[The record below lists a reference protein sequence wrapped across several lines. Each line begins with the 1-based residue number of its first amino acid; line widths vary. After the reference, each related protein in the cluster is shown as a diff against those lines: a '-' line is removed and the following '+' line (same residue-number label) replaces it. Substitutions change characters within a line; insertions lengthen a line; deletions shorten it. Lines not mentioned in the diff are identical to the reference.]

1 MFLIMQLN
9 TTLKENLFLQENGM
23 ESQKHTEKVEPNIMN
38 SLENLLK
45 RLKKILKK
53 YQNSDDQGDH
63 IKSIED
69 IELEIRTLK
78 DDIDNLYDMINPEP
92 PELMSLD
99 NVDYDITIQI
109 TQEIYDKLLRYVE
122 NKDNLFIGIS

>member
-1 MFLIMQLN
+1 MAAHAVP
-9 TTLKENLFLQENGM
+9 E
-23 ESQKHTEKVEPNIMN
+23 
-38 SLENLLK
+38 
-45 RLKKILKK
+45 K
-53 YQNSDDQGDH
+53 YQNSDEQDNH

-69 IELEIRTLK
+69 IELEIKTLK
-78 DDIDNLYDMINPEP
+78 DEIDNLYDMLNPEP

>member
-1 MFLIMQLN
+1 M
-9 TTLKENLFLQENGM
+9 
-23 ESQKHTEKVEPNIMN
+23 
-38 SLENLLK
+38 K
-45 RLKKILKK
+45 RILKK
-53 YQNSDDQGDH
+53 YQNSDEQDNH

-69 IELEIRTLK
+69 IELEIKILK
-78 DDIDNLYDMINPEP
+78 DDIDNLYDMLNPEP

>member
-45 RLKKILKK
+45 RLKRILKK
-53 YQNSDDQGDH
+53 YQNSDEQDNH